1 MKTFIHIVIILV
13 VGVGLGLTVRNFRTP
28 QAPESAAVGDSVAA
42 SGSDEADT
50 PDEDQDAG
58 RPTRIEPPPKFQLDP
73 GDDWL
78 QSFELTE
85 RSGEQI
91 ASEDLVGQPYIVSF
105 FFSTCPS
112 ICVMQNQKLQE
123 LQKEFKGKGVRFLS
137 ITVDPENDT
146 PEALTEYAA
155 RFGADS
161 EQWLF
166 LTGDLNYIR
175 RVGAEMYQVPVD
187 KAAHTERLILV
198 NPEGDIDGLYSW
210 NDRRSFE
217 RLKKDIS
224 KMLSDTAQQ
233 RGA

>member
-13 VGVGLGLTVRNFRTP
+13 VGVGIGLALRGLRTS
-28 QAPESAAVGDSVAA
+28 QEPEGEARTAAVVASDA
-42 SGSDEADT
+42 SQAA
-50 PDEDQDAG
+50 DAG
-58 RPTRIEPPPKFQLDP
+58 QPTRIEPPPKPNLDP

-85 RSGEQI
+85 RSGKRI

-112 ICVMQNQKLQE
+112 ICIMQNQKLQE
-123 LQKEFKGKGVRFLS
+123 LQKEFEGQGIRFLS

-198 NPEGDIDGLYSW
+198 NPEGEIDGLYSW
-210 NDRRSFE
+210 NDPRSFE
-217 RLKKDIS
+217 RLKKDIAT
-224 KMLSDTAQQ
+224 MLRDNAQQ
-233 RGA
+233 QGA

>member
-1 MKTFIHIVIILV
+1 MKTFIHVVIILI
-13 VGVGLGLTVRNFRTP
+13 VGVGLGLTVRHFRTP
-28 QAPESAAVGDSVAA
+28 NASERAAVSDSVADGVNA
-42 SGSDEADT
+42 
-50 PDEDQDAG
+50 EDGTRDRGQ
-58 RPTRIEPPPKFQLDP
+58 PTRIEPPPKPNLDP

-112 ICVMQNQKLQE
+112 ICVMQNQKVQE
-123 LQKEFKGKGVRFLS
+123 LQKEFEGQGVRFLS

-198 NPEGDIDGLYSW
+198 NPEGEIDGLYSW
-210 NDRRSFE
+210 NDPRSFE

-224 KMLSDTAQQ
+224 KMLSETAQQ

>member
-13 VGVGLGLTVRNFRTP
+13 VGVGIGLALRGLRTS
-28 QAPESAAVGDSVAA
+28 QEPEGEARTAAVVASDA
-42 SGSDEADT
+42 SQAA
-50 PDEDQDAG
+50 DAG
-58 RPTRIEPPPKFQLDP
+58 QPTRIEPPPKPNLDP

-85 RSGEQI
+85 RSGKRI

-112 ICVMQNQKLQE
+112 ICIMQNQKLQE
-123 LQKEFKGKGVRFLS
+123 LQKEFEGQGIRFLS

-210 NDRRSFE
+210 NDPRSFE
-217 RLKKDIS
+217 RLKKDIAT
-224 KMLSDTAQQ
+224 MLRDNAQQ
-233 RGA
+233 QGA